1 LTKPRPEL
9 PKSSILTR
17 LERLVPPVEVI
28 AERLAIDIESAKVIH
43 QLYCAIEDATK
54 DLLLAQSEVVQ
65 KQAAFLIAQAE
76 TTRLAN
82 EQAHKAVDA
91 RTILKN
97 VSVFISE
104 EVVTAEYILG
114 IMFSDVFATAFG
126 GLSIDRQVDLLAAVE
141 PYLEELLGIELV
153 LPKVLSS
160 RVPDTEAAKAA
171 IEEIDEEE

>member
-1 LTKPRPEL
+1 MTKLKPEL

-28 AERLAIDIESAKVIH
+28 ADRLAIDIESARVIH

-54 DLLLAQSEVVQ
+54 DLLLAQSEVVK

-97 VSVFISE
+97 VSVFIR
-104 EVVTAEYILG
+104 YILG
-114 IMFSDVFATAFG
+114 IMFSDVFATAFA
-126 GLSIDRQVDLLAAVE
+126 GLPTDRQVDLLCAVE

-160 RVPDTEAAKAA
+160 RALDTEAAKAA
-171 IEEIDEEE
+171 IEEIDEE

>member
-1 LTKPRPEL
+1 MAKSKLEL

-17 LERLVPPVEVI
+17 LERLVPPVEII

-54 DLLLAQSEVVQ
+54 DLLLAQSEVVK
-65 KQAAFLIAQAE
+65 KQAAFLINQAE
-76 TTRLAN
+76 TTRLAG
-82 EQAHKAVDA
+82 EQAHKAIDA

-114 IMFSDVFATAFG
+114 IMFSDVFATAFA
-126 GLSIDRQVDLLAAVE
+126 GLPTTRQVDLLCAVE
-141 PYLEELLGIELV
+141 PYLQELLGIEIV
-153 LPKVLSS
+153 LPKVLTA
-160 RVPDTEAAKAA
+160 RVLDTEAAKVA
-171 IEEIDEEE
+171 IEEIDEGE